1 MTKWNMPIVSRLNQ
15 NFNVNMQI
23 LTWILDVYYMILF
36 SMAVGSGPAGPVLAG
51 PIIFKVSNDRRIKF

>member
-1 MTKWNMPIVSRLNQ
+1 MMRMIRIANNTKWSMPIVSRLNQ

-36 SMAVGSGPAGPVLAG
+36 SQLTL
-51 PIIFKVSNDRRIKF
+51 

>member
-1 MTKWNMPIVSRLNQ
+1 MRRMIRMTKWNMPIVSTLNQ

-36 SMAVGSGPAGPVLAG
+36 SQLTLIVMIMFSL
-51 PIIFKVSNDRRIKF
+51 IMS

>member
-36 SMAVGSGPAGPVLAG
+36 SQLTLIVMIMFSL
-51 PIIFKVSNDRRIKF
+51 IIKVDGLKILVV